1 MRRLAAVVL
10 LLVAVAMVIAVS
22 SRASGQAPES
32 AFLVGGNNGTPGAA
46 AGRTPVALRAREIP
60 RQLDR
65 RPSLPDAS
73 TGASPWA
80 TDGPAA
86 DQNLTRRVRSATSIE
101 VGDPIVLTLEDPT
114 LFQHP
119 WIYFVE
125 PGNLELTDPELPI
138 LREFLLRGG
147 TATFDDFHGPYEWE
161 SLAARAQA
169 PVSGS
174 ADRRSGAHAPD
185 LLLFLQAGRL
195 SPDSGARFVPERPDV
210 GEGRVRA
217 ASPRYL

>member
-10 LLVAVAMVIAVS
+10 LLVAVAVVIAVS
-22 SRASGQAPES
+22 RRASGQAPES
-32 AFLVGGNNGTPGAA
+32 AFLVGGNNGNPEPRLAGLQWRFVRVKYHANSI
-46 AGRTPVALRAREIP
+46 AGRRFRM
-60 RQLDR
+60 QYWGD
-65 RPSLPDAS
+65 
-73 TGASPWA
+73 PWA

-161 SLAARAQA
+161 SLAAAAQA
-169 PVSGS
+169 PLSGS
-174 ADRRSGAHAPD
+174 ADCRGGAHAPD

-195 SPDSGARFVPERPDV
+195 SPDPGTRLVPERPDV